1 LSVLSTIFN
10 HNSFRGKQEEV
21 IDAILQGRNC
31 LIVLPTGA
39 GKTICY
45 SVQAIVSGGVTIVIS
60 PLLSLVLEQ
69 VDYLRSKGLNVCYSL
84 MCAIFKST
92 VSQIDREVIIHH
104 MLSDVPP
111 YNFLFVTPESAT
123 SSELMDVF
131 KKMKSKGTIKYITID
146 ECHCIDLWG
155 FDFRPAYANLGI
167 LSELNCQIVA
177 LTATCTSRT
186 EAVIISSLK
195 LTDAIV
201 IREKCNRPNI
211 SFFVKLKKGN
221 EQVAD
226 KIITQQENQCGVVY
240 CLQRGVTTDMAYILQ
255 SKGVT
260 ATYYHGALDAYKK
273 KDNAQAWQKW
283 KSTCNVRLSGI
294 WNGHQQ
300 TKC

>member
-45 SVQAIVSGGVTIVIS
+45 SVPAIVSGGVTIVIS
-60 PLLSLVLEQ
+60 PLLSFMLEQ
-69 VDYLRSKGLNVCYSL
+69 VDYLRSKGLNVCYVN
-84 MCAIFKST
+84 ST

-167 LSELNCQIVA
+167 LSELYCQIVA

-186 EAVIISSLK
+186 EAVMISSLK

-201 IREKCNRPNI
+201 IRETCNRPNI
-211 SFFVKLKKGN
+211 SLFVKLKKGDGK

-226 KIITQQENQCGVVY
+226 KIITQHENQCGVVY
-240 CLQRGVTTDMAYILQ
+240 CLQRGDTTDMA
-255 SKGVT
+255 
-260 ATYYHGALDAYKK
+260 
-273 KDNAQAWQKW
+273 
-283 KSTCNVRLSGI
+283 
-294 WNGHQQ
+294 
-300 TKC
+300 